1 VGNIPGPPLQLQRE
15 EREGGWNLVNV
26 EAKCRALFMYRI
38 KMQRDKEE
46 SITADWLTYWNLNT
60 RPENPPYPNGIS
72 EKLNYLRI
80 YAIDAAYISGQRRTE
95 SNRVY
100 KKKIYVSLRAL
111 PIATSNTQEMRIEK
125 QYPHADWKTIW
136 KNLTITPIS
145 GPEKMNWYKVIHD
158 IIPTNVRLHRI
169 RIYPTD
175 NRCERNN
182 TDTLEHGLTE
192 CAEN

>member
-72 EKLNYLRI
+72 GKLDYLRI
-80 YAIDAAYISGQRRTE
+80 YTIDAAYIPG
-95 SNRVY
+95 
-100 KKKIYVSLRAL
+100 
-111 PIATSNTQEMRIEK
+111 
-125 QYPHADWKTIW
+125 
-136 KNLTITPIS
+136 
-145 GPEKMNWYKVIHD
+145 
-158 IIPTNVRLHRI
+158 
-169 RIYPTD
+169 
-175 NRCERNN
+175 
-182 TDTLEHGLTE
+182 
-192 CAEN
+192 